1 MGRYAP
7 ALIAVAIL
15 GVVGIAAAYGGDD
28 GGNSAP
34 PAEAIE
40 ASIDEVTTSTTEFDP
55 LSTES
60 VVSLPEVEID
70 EVETTDKPK
79 DRIRRTLVKGLA
91 GKDVKRV
98 QQRLI
103 ELHFDPGEPDGI
115 FGDKTRAAV
124 WAYEKLVL
132 GVKPEDAKGKVT
144 PEMWLGMQDDIVIK
158 PKRTRTTRRH
168 LEVYLP
174 SQVAILFE
182 RGKVRLI
189 THISSGT
196 GEAWEEVVTI
206 DPGEEGNE
214 NGTEPI
220 QQLVKGVSI
229 TPGGVYKF
237 YRRYVDEATGG
248 WREGRL
254 GRMYKPVYFNYGIA
268 VHGSKNVPLYP
279 ASHGCIRIPMHI
291 AEYFPDLVK
300 NGDRVYVFDGKK
312 SPEYY
317 GAKHPVWDKVIDITP
332 TTDKPTTTAKKDAD
346 ETSTTKKTTTTV
358 APTTTKKSTTT
369 TTTTT
374 TEPDEGGSGG

>member
-15 GVVGIAAAYGGDD
+15 GVVGIAAAYGGDE

-40 ASIDEVTTSTTEFDP
+40 ASLDEVTTSTTEFDP
-55 LSTES
+55 LSTEP
-60 VVSLPEVEID
+60 VVSLPEVEVE
-70 EVETTDKPK
+70 EVDTTVEPK
-79 DRIRRTLVKGLA
+79 DRIRRTLTKGLA

-103 ELHFDPGEPDGI
+103 ELKFDPGEADGI
-115 FGDKTRAAV
+115 FGEKTRSAV

-144 PEMWLGMQDDIVIK
+144 PDMWLDMQDDIVVK
-158 PKRTRTTRRH
+158 PKRTKTTKRH

-182 RGKVRLI
+182 GGKVRLI
-189 THISSGT
+189 THVSSGT
-196 GEAWEEVVTI
+196 GEAWEEI
-206 DPGEEGNE
+206 
-214 NGTEPI
+214 GTKPI
-220 QQLVKGVSI
+220 QQLVKGVST

-237 YRRYVDEATGG
+237 YKRYVDEATGG

-300 NGDRVYVFDGKK
+300 NGDKVYVFDGKK
-312 SPEYY
+312 APEYY

-332 TTDKPTTTAKKDAD
+332 TTEEPTTTDKDD
-346 ETSTTKKTTTTV
+346 DKPSTTKKTTTTD
-358 APTTTKKSTTT
+358 APTTTKKT

-374 TEPDEGGSGG
+374 TEPDEADSGDSGG